1 VQFQVTVNN
10 PGSGKAVPSI
20 MNIARV
26 TSQSDAGVKFVDD
39 GTAIINPEAG
49 PLPVTLVKFTAKLLQ
64 SNQVQI
70 DWTTSMELNCK
81 NFIVERSYDGNVF
94 TGVQTIE
101 GNGNSN
107 VLHHYSTTDDLNS
120 FTGTT
125 AYYRLKQI
133 DFDGKGYVS
142 KIIPVKLKSAANK
155 TIISPNPFSDYININ
170 TQWQNAE
177 TATISIF
184 NVQGKLVLSKQVSL
198 NKGNNDIRIDRLS
211 NLPSG
216 NYYLQLSSATQ
227 KIIEKIAK

>member
-1 VQFQVTVNN
+1 
-10 PGSGKAVPSI
+10 
-20 MNIARV
+20 
-26 TSQSDAGVKFVDD
+26 
-39 GTAIINPEAG
+39 
-49 PLPVTLVKFTAKLLQ
+49 
-64 SNQVQI
+64 
-70 DWTTSMELNCK
+70 
-81 NFIVERSYDGNVF
+81 VF
-94 TGVQTIE
+94 TGVQTID

-107 VLHHYSTTDDLNS
+107 LLHNYSATDDLHS

-133 DFDGKGYVS
+133 DFDGRGYVS

-177 TATISIF
+177 IATITIF
-184 NVQGKLVLSKQVSL
+184 NVQGKMVVSKQVSL
-198 NKGNNDIRIDRLS
+198 NKGNNDIRIDNLS
-211 NLPSG
+211 NLPAG